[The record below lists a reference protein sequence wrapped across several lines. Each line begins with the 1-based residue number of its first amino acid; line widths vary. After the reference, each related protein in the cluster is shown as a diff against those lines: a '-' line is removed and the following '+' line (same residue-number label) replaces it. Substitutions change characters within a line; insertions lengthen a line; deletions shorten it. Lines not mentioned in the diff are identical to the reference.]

1 MAQYIVTAPDGKEIT
16 LEGPAG
22 ASQADVIAQAQKLY
36 QPTQAQ
42 PQVQKIPEVGNMY
55 TQSASDIQYSPEGI
69 PLNTSSYGS
78 APTGATK
85 SAQQA
90 LTSTVSLPIN
100 IATGAAKA
108 PAAIAQLI
116 GKYFGSNAGDVP
128 VDVINQ
134 IEKGTQAQM
143 GNVGSAVNQVGSVVG
158 QAAPF
163 MGIGAS
169 GMIPSFAQK
178 MALGAGTGA
187 LSGILTPEQT
197 GLNPE
202 EFANAK
208 MQNIGIQSALG
219 GAIPVVGGV
228 AKTLFNSGKSLIEPL
243 YTGGRE
249 AIIGR
254 ALRQFSG
261 DDAEKAIANLKG
273 YETLVKGSNPTV
285 AEVAGVPS
293 LAALQRTAVNV
304 SPEATN
310 VLAQR
315 QTENAIARTNALENI
330 ASPTRV
336 AKYQDLRS
344 RVAEDLYSDALKP
357 IDLGKLTPELGK
369 EVTGLI
375 KTPAIKSAMNQ
386 AKENA
391 ANRGIDI
398 ADPSGSMRGLH
409 ETKMALDDE
418 IAKVKALA
426 ETRGGAKSAQLDS
439 LQEAKKRLLGF
450 MEQVSPEY
458 KTARQTYERLSKP
471 VEQLTSIESIAGKSL
486 NPKDFSVYLGRF
498 SNELEK
504 AKKDGLLT
512 EQQIGR
518 LENIKQDLMRTEFAA
533 TAGKPPGTN
542 TVQNLAYGN
551 MLNQLNLPNLLR
563 RTGAAETLS
572 NIGARIGDVVYGK
585 ANKEIA
591 NQLAETLLN
600 PKQAASYMEAVT
612 ATPKNT
618 KITPEIAKQIER
630 ANLAKLLL
638 MQSAGQAA
646 Q

>member
-1 MAQYIVTAPDGKEIT
+1 MPTYSISAPDGNTYKI
-16 LEGPAG
+16 EGPAG
-22 ASQADVIAQAQKLY
+22 A
-36 QPTQAQ
+36 TQD
-42 PQVQKIPEVGNMY
+42 QVQAEVLKQHPNAGAAKVAKSEVGNMY
-55 TQSASDIQYSPEGI
+55 TQGAEDIVYDANGI
-69 PLNTSSYGS
+69 PQTTSSYGS

-90 LTSTVSLPIN
+90 LTSTVSLPLN
-100 IATGAAKA
+100 VATGIAKS
-108 PAAIAQLI
+108 PAAVAQLV
-116 GKYFGSNAGDVP
+116 GKYFGSNAGDIP

-143 GNVGSAVNQVGSVVG
+143 GGVGSAVNQVGSAVG

-163 MGIGAS
+163 MGNGTV

-178 MALGAGTGA
+178 VAQGTGMGV
-187 LSGILTPEQT
+187 LSGTLTPEQT

-202 EFANAK
+202 DFANSKA
-208 MQNIGIQSALG
+208 QNIGIQSAIG
-219 GAIPVVGGV
+219 GAFPVVGS
-228 AKTLFNSGKSLIEPL
+228 ALKTGYNAAKSLIEPL
-243 YTGGRE
+243 NTTGRE

-254 ALRQFSG
+254 ALREFAG
-261 DDAEKAIANLKG
+261 NDVEKAISNLKS
-273 YETLVKGSNPTV
+273 YENLVKGSNPTV

-293 LAALQRTAVNV
+293 LAALQRTATNV

-310 VLAQR
+310 ALAQR
-315 QTENAIARTNALENI
+315 QEANALARTNALENI
-330 ASPTRV
+330 ATPTRV
-336 AKYQDLRS
+336 AKYQDIRS

-369 EVTGLI
+369 EVTGLV

-391 ANRGIDI
+391 ANRGVDI
-398 ADPSGSMRGLH
+398 ADPAGSMRGLH

-439 LQEAKKRLLGF
+439 LQEAKKRLLSF

-458 KTARQTYERLSKP
+458 KTARKTYERLSQP
-471 VEQLTSIESIAGKSL
+471 VEQLSAIESIAGKSL
-486 NPKDFSVYLGRF
+486 SPKDQTVYLSRF

-504 AKKDGLLT
+504 AKNEGLLSEAQLT
-512 EQQIGR
+512 R
-518 LENIKQDLMRTEFAA
+518 LQNIKDDLMRTDFAS

-563 RTGAAETLS
+563 RHGLSETVS

-600 PKQAASYMEAVT
+600 PKQAASYMEAVKVAPQGIKMT
-612 ATPKNT
+612 AEEVK
-618 KITPEIAKQIER
+618 KMEK

>member
-16 LEGPAG
+16 LEGPSG

-36 QPTQAQ
+36 QPTQSQ
-42 PQVQKIPEVGNMY
+42 PQVQKTPEIGNMY
-55 TQSASDIQYSPEGI
+55 TQSAEDIQYSPEGI

-100 IATGAAKA
+100 VATGIAKS
-108 PAAIAQLI
+108 PAALAQLV
-116 GKYFGSNAGDVP
+116 GKYFGTNAGDIP
-128 VDVINQ
+128 VNAINQ

-143 GNVGSAVNQVGSVVG
+143 GDVGSAVNQVGSAVG

-163 MGIGAS
+163 MGAGTV
-169 GMIPSFAQK
+169 GMIPSFAQRV
-178 MALGAGTGA
+178 AQGTGMGV
-187 LSGILTPEQT
+187 LSGTLTPEQT
-197 GLNPE
+197 GLSPE
-202 EFANAK
+202 DFANAK
-208 MQNIGIQSALG
+208 AQNIGIQSAIG
-219 GAIPVVGGV
+219 GAFPVVGNV
-228 AKTLFNSGKSLIEPL
+228 LKTGYNAAKSLVEPL
-243 YTGGRE
+243 NTTGRE

-254 ALRQFSG
+254 ALREFAG
-261 DDAEKAIANLKG
+261 NDAEKAIANLKS
-273 YETLVKGSNPTV
+273 YENLVKGSNPTV

-293 LAALQRTAVNV
+293 LAALQRTATNV

-310 VLAQR
+310 ALALR
-315 QTENAIARTNALENI
+315 QEANALARTNALENI
-330 ASPTRV
+330 ATPTRI
-336 AKYQDLRS
+336 AKYQDIRS

-357 IDLGKLTPELGK
+357 IDLGKLTPKLTS
-369 EVTGLI
+369 EVASLV
-375 KTPAIKSAMNQ
+375 KTPAINKAMGQ
-386 AKENA
+386 AQENA
-391 ANRGIDI
+391 ANRGINI
-398 ADPSGSMRGLH
+398 ADPAGSMRGLH
-409 ETKMALDDE
+409 ETKMALDDQ

-426 ETRGGAKSAQLDS
+426 EKNGGAKSAELNS
-439 LQEAKKRLLGF
+439 LETAKTRLLGF

-458 KTARQTYERLSKP
+458 KTARKTYERLSQP
-471 VEQLTSIESIAGKSL
+471 VEQLTAIESIAGKSL
-486 NPKDFSVYLGRF
+486 NPKDYSVYLSRF

-504 AKKDGLLT
+504 AKKEGLLSET
-512 EQQIGR
+512 QLGR
-518 LENIKQDLMRTEFAA
+518 LENIKQDLMRTDFAA

-563 RTGAAETLS
+563 RHGLSETVS

-600 PKQAASYMEAVT
+600 PKQAASYMEAVKVAPQGIKMT
-612 ATPKNT
+612 AEEVK
-618 KITPEIAKQIER
+618 KMEK

>member
-1 MAQYIVTAPDGKEIT
+1 MPIYSISAPDGNTYKIQ
-16 LEGPAG
+16 GPAG
-22 ASQADVIAQAQKLY
+22 A
-36 QPTQAQ
+36 TQE
-42 PQVQKIPEVGNMY
+42 QVQAEVLRQHPNAATPKTVSPEKGNMY
-55 TQSASDIQYSPEGI
+55 TQSAEDIVYSPEGI
-69 PLNTSSYGS
+69 PLTTSSYGS

-90 LTSTVSLPIN
+90 LTSTTSLPIN
-100 IATGAAKA
+100 VATGVAKA
-108 PAAIAQLI
+108 PAAISQLI

-143 GNVGSAVNQVGSVVG
+143 GDVGSAVNQIGSAVGQSAPLMSVGSV
-158 QAAPF
+158 
-163 MGIGAS
+163 

-178 MALGAGTGA
+178 VALGTGTGL
-187 LSGILTPEQT
+187 LSGVLTPEKT
-197 GLNPE
+197 GLTPE

-208 MQNIGIQSALG
+208 AQNMALQATIGG
-219 GAIPVVGGV
+219 GIPIVAGA
-228 AKTLFNSGKSLIEPL
+228 AKTLYNAGKSLVEPL

-310 VLAQR
+310 ALAQR
-315 QTENAIARTNALENI
+315 QAENAIARTNALENI

-344 RVAEDLYSDALKP
+344 RVAEDLYADALKP
-357 IDLGKLTPELGK
+357 IDLGKLTPEMGK

-398 ADPSGSMRGLH
+398 ADPAGSMRGLH

-486 NPKDFSVYLGRF
+486 NPKDYSVYLGRF

-504 AKKDGLLT
+504 AKKEGLLT

-518 LENIKQDLMRTEFAA
+518 LENIKQDLMRTEFAN

-563 RTGAAETLS
+563 RSGLAETVS
-572 NIGARIGDVVYGK
+572 NIGARVGDVVYGK

-600 PKQAASYMEAVT
+600 PKQAASYMEAVKAAPKT
-612 ATPKNT
+612 A
-618 KITPEIAKQIER
+618 KITPEIAKEIER
-630 ANLAKLLL
+630 ANLVKLLL
-638 MQSAGQAA
+638 MQSAGEAA

>member
-1 MAQYIVTAPDGKEIT
+1 MEDFS
-16 LEGPAG
+16 LEQQ
-22 ASQADVIAQAQKLY
+22 QAIAIAQAKMKMA
-36 QPTQAQ
+36 QAQ
-42 PQVQKIPEVGNMY
+42 AKPEQGNMY
-55 TQSASDIQYSPEGI
+55 TQSAQDIQYSPEGI

-78 APTGATK
+78 APTGNTK
-85 SAQQA
+85 AAQEA

-100 IATGAAKA
+100 VATGVAKA
-108 PAAIAQLI
+108 PAAMAQLV
-116 GKYFGSNAGDVP
+116 GKYFNSNAGDIP
-128 VDVINQ
+128 VNAINQ

-143 GNVGSAVNQVGSVVG
+143 GDVGSVVNQVGSAVG

-163 MGIGAS
+163 MGVS
-169 GMIPSFAQK
+169 TVGMIPSFAQK
-178 MALGAGTGA
+178 VALGAGTGA
-187 LSGILTPEQT
+187 LSGVLTPEQT

-202 EFANAK
+202 DFANAK
-208 MQNIGIQSALG
+208 AQNIGIQTVLG
-219 GAIPVVGGV
+219 GGIPVVAGA
-228 AKTLFNSGKSLIEPL
+228 AKTLYNAGKSLVEPL

-254 ALRQFSG
+254 ALREFAG
-261 DDAEKAIANLKG
+261 NDAEKAIANMKS
-273 YETLVKGSNPTV
+273 YPELVRGSNPTV

-293 LAALQRTAVNV
+293 LAALQRSATNV

-310 VLAQR
+310 ALVQR
-315 QTENAIARTNALENI
+315 QEANALARTNALESI
-330 ASPTRV
+330 ATPTRV

-357 IDLGKLTPELGK
+357 IDLGKLTPKLTG
-369 EVTGLI
+369 EVSSLI
-375 KTPAIKSAMNQ
+375 KTPAINKAMGQ
-386 AKENA
+386 AQENA
-391 ANRGIDI
+391 ANRGINI
-398 ADPSGSMRGLH
+398 ADPAGSMRGLH
-409 ETKMALDDE
+409 ETKMALDDQ

-426 ETRGGAKSAQLDS
+426 EKNGGAKSAELNS
-439 LQEAKKRLLGF
+439 LEAAKSRLLGF

-458 KTARQTYERLSKP
+458 KTARKTYERLSQP
-471 VEQLTSIESIAGKSL
+471 VEQLTAIESIAGKSL
-486 NPKDFSVYLGRF
+486 NPKDYSVYLSRF

-504 AKKDGLLT
+504 AKKEGLLSNA
-512 EQQIGR
+512 QLNR
-518 LENIKQDLMRTEFAA
+518 LENIKQDLMRTDFAA

-563 RTGAAETLS
+563 RHGLSETVS

-600 PKQAASYMEAVT
+600 PKQAASYMEAT
-612 ATPKNT
+612 KIANKGI
-618 KITPEIAKQIER
+618 KITPEVAKEIER
-630 ANLAKLLL
+630 ANLAKMLL
-638 MQSAGQAA
+638 MQSAGEAA